1 MDELIII
8 IFFIL
13 LAFLMVFSF
22 IADRRESISADLIH
36 TFDQTSILID
46 AIEEAIS
53 TNPEELNK
61 YYHDLYELLKDD
73 TLKSGIQHLSDSQ
86 KIKYLLRKQIE
97 LYSLYK
103 KIIREIPI
111 SKGGDFDDTEKYDV
125 EEQYQEN
132 N

>member
-13 LAFLMVFSF
+13 LGFLILISF
-22 IADRRESISADLIH
+22 IADREKSISADLVH

-73 TLKSGIQHLSDSQ
+73 TLINGIRHLSDAQ
-86 KIKYLLRKQIE
+86 KIKYLLRKQTD

-111 SKGGDFDDTEKYDV
+111 SKGGEFDDSKKYNV
-125 EEQYQEN
+125 EEQHQEN

>member
-22 IADRRESISADLIH
+22 IADRRESISADLMH

-46 AIEEAIS
+46 AIEDAIS

-97 LYSLYK
+97 FYLVCFFFYRKRKRMS
-103 KIIREIPI
+103 
-111 SKGGDFDDTEKYDV
+111 DFTL
-125 EEQYQEN
+125 
-132 N
+132 